1 MSQEIAPMTR
11 EEQALFNEVLSR
23 EFGLHFPDGKRQI
36 LQSRLE
42 PRLRDLRLR
51 RFLDYYLKL
60 QCELGEERDHLVRRV
75 TNNETYFFREK
86 AQFDALFDV
95 ALPGL
100 LEAPAHPGKLRL
112 LSAGCSSGEEPY
124 TLAIYARQ
132 NRFRLGTTEVQVEAF
147 DIDTDRLAL
156 AEAGEYQ
163 PRSLRTLDPERTGYF
178 FRRPAEDRFV
188 LKEPFREGV
197 RFRRGNIVDPASFNP
212 QGSYDA
218 LFCRNVLIY
227 FSDVALHR
235 AIENFARALRP
246 GGILFLGHSESIIG
260 LSPHFETLRLDRCI
274 AYRRNPR

>member
-1 MSQEIAPMTR
+1 MSHEIAPMTR

-42 PRLRDLRLR
+42 PRLRQLRLR
-51 RFLDYYLKL
+51 RFMDYYLKL
-60 QCELGEERDHLVRRV
+60 QCDPGEERDHLVRRV

-86 AQFDALFDV
+86 AQFDVLFEV
-95 ALPGL
+95 ALPQL
-100 LEAPAHPGKLRL
+100 LAESAQTGRLRI

-124 TLAIYARQ
+124 TLGIYARQ
-132 NRFRLGTTEVQVEAF
+132 NRFRLGSAEVQVEAF
-147 DIDTDRLAL
+147 DIDSDRLAM
-156 AEAGEYQ
+156 AESAEYF
-163 PRSLRTLDPERTGYF
+163 PRSLRTLDPDRSGHY
-178 FRRPAEDRFV
+178 FRRPGEDRFV

-197 RFRRGNIVDPASFNP
+197 RFRRGNIVDPASFGP
-212 QGSYDA
+212 HGSYDA

-246 GGILFLGHSESIIG
+246 GGLLFLGHSESIIG
-260 LSPHFETLRLDRCI
+260 LSSQFETVRLDRCI
-274 AYRRNPR
+274 AYRRSAR